1 MEMRLI
7 VKDDL
12 KRQLLEFIEEL
23 EEPFNIEFII
33 RNCLKPV
40 SRIEIHDILCE
51 LVDEGKI
58 VKIDGEYYM
67 PVKTLIRRW
76 LRGKIRRVGDE
87 VVLDGLEL
95 PRSLV
100 EDVREFIRDRAG
112 LGYVDVAEFIRD
124 AIRRKLKS
132 IREI

>member
-1 MEMRLI
+1 METRLL

-23 EEPFNIEFII
+23 EEPFNIEFIM

-51 LVDEGKI
+51 LVDEGRI
-58 VKIDGEYYM
+58 VRVDGEYYM

-87 VVLDGLEL
+87 VILDGLEL
-95 PRSLV
+95 PKSLV
-100 EDVREFIRDRAG
+100 EDVREFIRSRAE
-112 LGYVDVAEFIRD
+112 LGYVDEAEFIRD

-132 IREI
+132 LREI